1 MVKTEAEGLAAD
13 ILVELLWDWEMFV
26 VRESK
31 FQNWNTDDKV
41 IFNYIFFCSS

>member
-1 MVKTEAEGLAAD
+1 MVETEAEGPAAD

-31 FQNWNTDDKV
+31 FQKWNTDD
-41 IFNYIFFCSS
+41 